1 MLSHNSFLVL
11 CELKALGGKAS
22 RQELGKAVDERG
34 IKGLDRAILNLLK
47 TNLVVEDSSNKL
59 ISFNPNKTSRL
70 KAAQEANRSCVASSV
85 KKLVGG
91 VVKMSNP
98 AYRAV
103 VDGRKPRRSPL
114 HLFAERCLSRQD
126 LPAFWLHVD
135 KMTDEER
142 DDLSRAA
149 ARLVD

>member
-1 MLSHNSFLVL
+1 MLNHNSFLVL

-22 RQELGKAVDERG
+22 RQELGKAVGRRG
-34 IKGLDRAILNLLK
+34 IRGLDSAISDLLK
-47 TNLVVEDSSNKL
+47 NCWVVEDSSNKL
-59 ISFNPNKTSRL
+59 ISFNPNKTSIL
-70 KAAQEANRSCVASSV
+70 KATQANRSVASSV
-85 KKLVGG
+85 QKLISG
-91 VVKMSNP
+91 VVKMSHP

-114 HLFAERCLSRQD
+114 HLYAERCLSRQD
-126 LPAFWLHVD
+126 LPAFWRRVG

-142 DDLSRAA
+142 DDLSCAV

>member
-22 RQELGKAVDERG
+22 RQELGQAVDKRG
-34 IKGLDRAILNLLK
+34 IKGLDNAISDLFKN
-47 TNLVVEDSSNKL
+47 NLVIENSYNKL
-59 ISFNPNKTSRL
+59 ISFNNHKTLRL
-70 KAAQEANRSCVASSV
+70 KATQANRSCVASSV
-85 KKLVGG
+85 QKLIDG
-91 VVKMSNP
+91 VVKMSHP

-114 HLFAERCLSRQD
+114 HLYAERCLSRQD
-126 LPAFWLHVD
+126 LPTFWRRVG